1 MSELP
6 VQQAEREELCDLMLD
21 LGPDAPTL
29 CEGWTTYDM
38 AAHLYVREHNPVA
51 SVGIVL
57 AAAAALHDKAI
68 TKAKADHPYEE
79 LVAKVRKGPP
89 MHWKPVD
96 APFNTQEYFVHHED
110 VRRGDGDSRPR
121 PESEVAAVEA
131 ALWKGLQ
138 RGHRLATRKV
148 HGVEIN
154 FVTPDGKTIHSG
166 KGDESVTITGRPG
179 EIILYLSGRKSAAQ
193 VELTGSPEAI
203 ATVEAADLGI

>member
-1 MSELP
+1 MSDLP
-6 VQQAEREELCDLMLD
+6 VQRAEREELCDLLLD
-21 LGPDAPTL
+21 LGPEAPTL

-38 AAHLYVREHNPVA
+38 AAHLFVREHNPVA
-51 SVGIVL
+51 SVGIVVS
-57 AAAAALHDKAI
+57 AAASLHDKAI
-68 TKAKADHPYEE
+68 LKAKADHSFEE

-110 VRRGDGDSRPR
+110 VRRGDGDKTPR
-121 PESEVAAVEA
+121 PAAEVAAIET

-166 KGDESVTITGRPG
+166 KGDESVTMTGRAG
-179 EIILYLSGRKSAAQ
+179 EIILYLSGRKAAAN
-193 VELTGSPEAI
+193 VELTGAPEAI
-203 ATVEAADLGI
+203 AIVEEAELGI